1 MLYLTDKSG
10 PGLSVIEI
18 AARDEALRRAHAL
31 LHAVGRT
38 EEWSKDWTSASGQV
52 LSLGE
57 DVLRLLAAKHAALLP
72 LASTC
77 RSLRMLVLPK
87 LVAKKEAAM
96 LQVLTTC

>member
-52 LSLGE
+52 L
-57 DVLRLLAAKHAALLP
+57 ALLVLYQCCDQIITP
-72 LASTC
+72 LDKRQAPINVDLFT
-77 RSLRMLVLPK
+77 
-87 LVAKKEAAM
+87 
-96 LQVLTTC
+96 